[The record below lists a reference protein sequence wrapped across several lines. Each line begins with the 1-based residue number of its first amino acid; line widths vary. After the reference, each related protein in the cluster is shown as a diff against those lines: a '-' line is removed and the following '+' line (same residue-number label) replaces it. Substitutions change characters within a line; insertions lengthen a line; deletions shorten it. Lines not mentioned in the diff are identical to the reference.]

1 MDFRRVRDY
10 ILVGP
15 LLAVPFFFLRSSIR
29 NPSDMNALD
38 RALSYVSTPIEF
50 AAAAVARQASLL
62 VGDYLYLVD
71 VKSDNNRL
79 VQQNARLEQQVRG
92 LEQEKSENLRLR
104 RLLGLRDNMTEDTA
118 TGAVISKNINEY
130 FRIMRLSLDVP
141 SKTITEHLPVISAD
155 GAVGT
160 VVHVAGDKVDVQLI
174 FDAGFGVDVVVER
187 TKARAFVRG
196 TGDPTKQSVVVEDA
210 ETSSTI
216 DVGDILVTSGVGC
229 RFPPGIPV
237 ARVTKVT
244 RKDFKVYQKVEAEP
258 VVDFSRLEEAII
270 VLRDVQR
277 CEPSRT
283 DSARR

>member
-62 VGDYLYLVD
+62 GGDYLYLVD